1 MTQAEV
7 KTAVTKPEVIQQ
19 KPGEKVGK
27 FTEVK
32 DSNFKKQKEVEEGEI
47 DENKGKEYI
56 SLAPMQSQNPFQKK

>member
-1 MTQAEV
+1 LPSIKAEV
-7 KTAVTKPEVIQQ
+7 VTS
-19 KPGEKVGK
+19 KPGEKLGK

-56 SLAPMQSQNPFQKK
+56 SLAPIQSQNPF